1 MATDEERQIGG
12 RIAAA
17 RHEAGLTQREL
28 AERLGVTTRSIQN
41 YESGAVIPYRH
52 LRRIE
57 MLAQKRTGWLLSGEG
72 RDEPITTTV
81 RRLEEALER
90 HHELLRDH
98 LEAMRRQV
106 EMLKELRQAAD
117 GRRRRPPA
125 DDRQD

>member
-1 MATDEERQIGG
+1 
-12 RIAAA
+12 
-17 RHEAGLTQREL
+17 
-28 AERLGVTTRSIQN
+28 
-41 YESGAVIPYRH
+41 
-52 LRRIE
+52 
-57 MLAQKRTGWLLSGEG
+57 LLSGEG

-98 LEAMRRQV
+98 LEAMRRQA